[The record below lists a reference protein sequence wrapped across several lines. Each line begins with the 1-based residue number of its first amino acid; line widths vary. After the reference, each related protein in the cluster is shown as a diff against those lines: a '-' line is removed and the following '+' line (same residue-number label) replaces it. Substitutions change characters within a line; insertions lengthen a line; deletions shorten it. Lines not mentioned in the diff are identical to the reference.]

1 MLRELMPDEGEV
13 RGLLALLLLTD
24 ARRATRAA
32 ADGRMLLLEEQDRS
46 RWDRAAIDEGIG
58 LLTERK
64 QGRAGPARAPGLPRP
79 GRFVLQA
86 AIAAVHAEAPSYG
99 ETDWPQLL
107 QLYGELLKAWPTP
120 VVALNRAVVHA
131 MVAGPEAGLADIEG
145 VERDGRLA
153 GYRYLPAAKADLLRR
168 LGRHQDAARAY
179 RDALDLTDNDAERA
193 FLARRITEVSRPAYG
208 G

>member
-1 MLRELMPDEGEV
+1 
-13 RGLLALLLLTD
+13 
-24 ARRATRAA
+24 
-32 ADGRMLLLEEQDRS
+32 
-46 RWDRAAIDEGIG
+46 
-58 LLTERK
+58 
-64 QGRAGPARAPGLPRP
+64 
-79 GRFVLQA
+79 VLQA
-86 AIAAVHAEAPSYG
+86 AIAAVHAEAPSYA

-107 QLYGELLKAWPTP
+107 RLYDELLKAWPTP

-168 LGRHQDAARAY
+168 LGRNTDAVRAY
-179 RDALDLTDNDAERA
+179 RLALDLTDNDAERA
-193 FLARRITEVSRPAYG
+193 FLARRITEVSVGPADG

>member
-1 MLRELMPDEGEV
+1 M
-13 RGLLALLLLTD
+13 
-24 ARRATRAA
+24 
-32 ADGRMLLLEEQDRS
+32 
-46 RWDRAAIDEGIG
+46 
-58 LLTERK
+58 
-64 QGRAGPARAPGLPRP
+64 
-79 GRFVLQA
+79 LQA
-86 AIAAVHAEAPSYG
+86 AIAAVHAEAPSYS

-168 LGRHQDAARAY
+168 LGRYQDAARAY
-179 RDALDLTDNDAERA
+179 RTALDLTDNDAERA
-193 FLARRITEVSRPAYG
+193 FLARRITEVSRPADG

>member
-1 MLRELMPDEGEV
+1 
-13 RGLLALLLLTD
+13 LLLLTD
-24 ARRATRAA
+24 ARRATRAD
-32 ADGRMLLLEEQDRS
+32 ADGRLLLLEEQDRS
-46 RWDRAAIDEGIG
+46 RWDRAAIAEGVG
-58 LLTERK
+58 LVTEALR
-64 QGRAGPARAPGLPRP
+64 GRLGPAGRPGLARP

-107 QLYGELLKAWPTP
+107 RLYDELLKAWPTP

-131 MVAGPEAGLADIEG
+131 MVAGPEAGLADLEG

-179 RDALDLTDNDAERA
+179 RMALDLTDNDAERA
-193 FLARRITEVSRPAYG
+193 FLARRITEVTARPADG
-208 G
+208 E